1 MEKLKIGLLLNNKFT
16 SKYIY
21 DLVCWAETQHDIE
34 ISHLIITSPQRGSF
48 FKRVLDLKSYK
59 NIRDFISILLFRS
72 IGRVEKIFLK
82 FSVLHEGHLDIFDIS
97 KNFKNQFIINSSV
110 QRLDFS
116 YQLPQMEIERIKELD
131 LDLLITTGSEM
142 MRGNILHAARLG
154 VLGIGSAGNKT
165 YCGDSIGF
173 WECYHKYPKTGFTI
187 QSLTGDGARNI
198 LLSGFFG
205 TKFLFSL
212 NQASLYKKI
221 TPHLRSLLKQ
231 VAATGALP
239 EIQIHQPYSGA
250 IFHVPKFSQGI
261 QYILKALFRVGAR
274 VIFKLTKYQKKWEIS
289 FVPSSWKKAI
299 LWKSVKVKAPRGH
312 FWADPFIYEHNGR
325 TYCYV
330 EDYVYKTDR
339 AHISVLEV
347 TDNGAEKIGE
357 CIKEP
362 FHLSFPF
369 LFNYA
374 GNLYM
379 SPECSGS
386 RQIRIYKCT
395 GFPLEWKLESI
406 AMDNVAAADTMLFEH
421 AGIWWMLTSI
431 DESESNDYCSELY
444 LFSSNSPIGAEW
456 EPHPENPIRIDSEG
470 GRNAGLLFDD
480 GKIFRLAQRQGYDQ
494 YGQGLLMYEII
505 GLSKTIYSEK
515 LFSEINPYFKEG
527 LLGVHHLSTTGKI
540 TVFDHVSR
548 SFAP

>member
-1 MEKLKIGLLLNNKFT
+1 MMEKVFLRFSI
-16 SKYIY
+16 I
-21 DLVCWAETQHDIE
+21 HR
-34 ISHLIITSPQRGSF
+34 SHF
-48 FKRVLDLKSYK
+48 NV
-59 NIRDFISILLFRS
+59 
-72 IGRVEKIFLK
+72 
-82 FSVLHEGHLDIFDIS
+82 FDVN
-97 KNFKNQFIINSSV
+97 KNFQKQFVINSSV
-110 QRLDFS
+110 QKFDFS
-116 YQLPQMEIERIKELD
+116 YQLPQIEIERIKELD
-131 LDLLITTGSEM
+131 LDLLITSGSEVM
-142 MRGNILHAARLG
+142 HGNILHVARLG
-154 VLGIGSAGNKT
+154 VIAIGSAGNKT

-173 WECYHKYPKTGFTI
+173 WECYHKHPKTGFTI

-198 LLSGFFG
+198 LVSGFFS

-221 TPHLRSLLKQ
+221 NPHLQSLLKQ

-239 EIQIHQPYSGA
+239 DVQIHQPYSGA
-250 IFHVPKFSQGI
+250 IFHVPKFSQSI
-261 QYILKALFRVGAR
+261 QYILKVFFRVGTRAF
-274 VIFKLTKYQKKWEIS
+274 FKLTKYQKKWEIS
-289 FVPSSWKKAI
+289 FVSSSWKKAI

-312 FWADPFIYEHNGR
+312 FWADPFIYEHNGK

-357 CIKEP
+357 CIREP

-374 GNLYM
+374 GDLYM
-379 SPECSGS
+379 CPECSGS

-395 GFPLEWKLESI
+395 EFPLRWKLESI
-406 AMDNVAAADTMLFEH
+406 AMDDIAAADTMLFEH
-421 AGIWWMLTSI
+421 GGIWWMLTSI

-444 LFSSNSPIGAEW
+444 LFSSHTPIGGVW

-494 YGQGLLMYEII
+494 YGQGLLMYEIT
-505 GLSKTIYSEK
+505 GLSKTVYTEK

>member
-1 MEKLKIGLLLNNKFT
+1 
-16 SKYIY
+16 
-21 DLVCWAETQHDIE
+21 
-34 ISHLIITSPQRGSF
+34 
-48 FKRVLDLKSYK
+48 
-59 NIRDFISILLFRS
+59 
-72 IGRVEKIFLK
+72 
-82 FSVLHEGHLDIFDIS
+82 
-97 KNFKNQFIINSSV
+97 
-110 QRLDFS
+110 
-116 YQLPQMEIERIKELD
+116 
-131 LDLLITTGSEM
+131 
-142 MRGNILHAARLG
+142 
-154 VLGIGSAGNKT
+154 
-165 YCGDSIGF
+165 
-173 WECYHKYPKTGFTI
+173 
-187 QSLTGDGARNI
+187 
-198 LLSGFFG
+198 
-205 TKFLFSL
+205 
-212 NQASLYKKI
+212 
-221 TPHLRSLLKQ
+221 
-231 VAATGALP
+231 
-239 EIQIHQPYSGA
+239 
-250 IFHVPKFSQGI
+250 
-261 QYILKALFRVGAR
+261 
-274 VIFKLTKYQKKWEIS
+274 
-289 FVPSSWKKAI
+289 
-299 LWKSVKVKAPRGH
+299 
-312 FWADPFIYEHNGR
+312 
-325 TYCYV
+325 
-330 EDYVYKTDR
+330 
-339 AHISVLEV
+339 VLEV

-494 YGQGLLMYEII
+494 YGQGLLMYEIT
-505 GLSKTIYSEK
+505 GLSKTIYTEK